1 MRSAHP
7 QLVDQETHQVTDK
20 RQAMA
25 AIAGVATGYVQG
37 AGALEPLEMIAHVA
51 QAAARDAG
59 VTLREVDGLFAGMQT
74 EFLSTLAIGE
84 YLGLR
89 PRFSDNNR
97 LGGSSFLAH
106 TQQAALALQAGLCDV
121 ALIVYASNQRTAMGK
136 LQTAVAG
143 NWSAMEAPYAARFPV
158 SSYALC
164 AARHMH
170 DYGTTREQLASVAM
184 SARQWAQR
192 NPEAFARSPLT
203 VEDVLTAPMVSSPL
217 GRHDCC
223 LVTDGAAALIMVRAE
238 RAADLKQEPVYLLGA
253 ASEHWHKQVSS
264 MEDLTTTAATVSGQ
278 RAYKQAGFGPKD
290 IDVVQLYDAFT
301 ISTIILLE
309 DLGFCAK
316 GEGGRF
322 IADGNIAPG
331 GTLPVNTN
339 GGGLSFAHP
348 GMYGLFTLVEGT
360 RQLRGQA
367 GERQVAGAETC
378 LCQGSGGVFSAQSTN
393 ILGTTAALRQ

>member
-1 MRSAHP
+1 M
-7 QLVDQETHQVTDK
+7 THQRK
-20 RQAMA
+20 AMA
-25 AIAGVATGYVQG
+25 AIVGVATGYIHG
-37 AGALEPLEMIAHVA
+37 AGGLEPLDMIARVA
-51 QAAARDAG
+51 KAAADNAG
-59 VTLREVDGLFAGMQT
+59 ISLRAVDGLFSGMQT
-74 EFLSTLAIGE
+74 EFLSTLAIGD

-89 PRFSDNNR
+89 PTFSDNNR

-106 TQQAALALQAGLCDV
+106 TQQAALALEAGLCEV
-121 ALIVYASNQRTAMGK
+121 ALIVYASNQRTALGK
-136 LQTAVAG
+136 LQTSVAG
-143 NWSAMEAPYAARFPV
+143 NWSAVEAPYAARFPV

-170 DYGTTREQLASVAM
+170 EYGTTREDLAAVAV

-192 NPEAFARSPLT
+192 NPEAFARDALT
-203 VEDVLTAPMVSSPL
+203 IDDVLQAQMVSSPL

-223 LVTDGAAALIMVRAE
+223 LVTDGAVAIVMVRGD
-238 RAADLKQEPVYLLGA
+238 RAQDHPQKPVYLLGA

-264 MEDLTTTAATVSGQ
+264 MEDVCTTAATVSSR
-278 RAYKQAGFGPKD
+278 RAYDMAKMTATD

-301 ISTIILLE
+301 ISTIVLLE

-322 IADGNIAPG
+322 VTDGHIAPG
-331 GTLPVNTN
+331 GSLPVNTN

-348 GMYGLFTLVEGT
+348 GMYGLFTVAEGV
-360 RQLRGQA
+360 RQLRGEA

-393 ILGTTAALRQ
+393 ILGTASALSG